1 MIIEK
6 DMPIGSVGDLTRVEC
21 AILEY
26 GQNLDAAFGDAVIYD
41 STKGGFKKV
50 SAVGDGAK
58 VYGILARVAP
68 ETPDSK
74 SAGVMVRG
82 YVKVKVN
89 GQPKRGDAVNIYVT
103 DGGDGKAVGTFA
115 AAAESSKT
123 EAVANATF
131 AIDGA
136 DAYGVTVIRIL

>member
-6 DMPIGSVGDLTRVEC
+6 DMPVGSVGDLTRIEC

-26 GQNLDAAFGDAVIYD
+26 GQNLDAVFGDAVIYD
-41 STKGGFKKV
+41 ATKSGFKKV
-50 SAVGDGAK
+50 AAAGDGAK

-74 SAGVMVRG
+74 AAGVMVRG

-89 GQPKRGDAVNIYVT
+89 GQPKRGEVVNVYVA

-115 AAAESSKT
+115 AAAESGKT

-131 AIDGA
+131 AIDGS
-136 DAYGVTVIRIL
+136 DAYGVTIIRIL